1 MPADELGALYRGA
14 LCVVAPALDEDYGL
28 TALEA
33 MLHGKPVIVCRDGG
47 GLADLVEDGVT
58 GIVVE
63 PDGPSIA
70 AAVASLT
77 ADPERC
83 RRARRQ
89 RPQDRRGL
97 LVGARPGAG
106 GRRDRDGD
114 GIVKVA
120 VVAPSPVPFVL
131 GGAERLVNGLV
142 RAINELTPHDAELL
156 KLPSREHNLPDLMA
170 TYRAFRALDVS
181 HFDLVISTKYPSWMI
196 DHPHHVVYML
206 HPLRGLYET
215 YPADWP
221 GEPQGPF
228 EEPALARLVTA
239 ASGPVDGRHADLRL
253 LDRWDE
259 CLDALGRGHPAFAF
273 PGPLARLLVRR
284 LDSIALD
291 VDRTSAHFA
300 ISATV
305 TKRPGYFP
313 ARAHPRAVI
322 PPTDLAGLHTGGADG
337 FFTASR
343 LDGPKRLDLLI
354 DAMAFVT
361 APVTLTIAGTGPD
374 DERLR
379 TKAAEDPRVS
389 FVGHISD
396 EALTRRYA
404 DALAVP
410 FVPADEDLGYITLEA
425 FLSGTT
431 VVTCADSGGPTELV
445 VDGVNGYV
453 STPDPRSLGSALQ
466 RVAEDPATA
475 IELGRAGARRA
486 HTITWAGV
494 VAELLSTSPRRST
507 GRSDDHRSTPHATD
521 RPRILTLSTYPIAP
535 ASHGGQI
542 RLSHLQA
549 ALAEDFDV
557 EFLCLDLDGSE
568 RSGQI
573 APGLF
578 QTIVQRTMAF
588 HQFDGALHASAGIP
602 TTDVA
607 VAAGWQHIPELIR
620 ELRRATKACDLVVLG
635 QPYLLPVL
643 QAVAPTMPFV
653 YDAQNA
659 EYLMKADL
667 YNDSLVGAE
676 LAGIVEQVERD
687 AVRRAE
693 LVVACSEADVEA
705 LERLGPT
712 LAEWCIV
719 PNGADVLRIPFTTGD
734 QRRAGRERWLARYMT
749 AHGGTGLDHLAL
761 FVASYHPPNLRAA
774 EQIVQLATSC
784 PDVLFVMVGEHVLHL
799 RSWRLPENVLLRGF
813 VPRRELLRLLSVADI
828 ALNPMAAGGGSNL
841 KLVEYFAGG
850 VPVVSTEFGA
860 RGFGAVDDH
869 HLRLAEPHDFLRAI
883 RQTLDHPETATRARN
898 ARALAEER
906 YDWSVIGAAFT
917 ARIAATVAERRTDRH
932 RPARR

>member
-1 MPADELGALYRGA
+1 M
-14 LCVVAPALDEDYGL
+14 
-28 TALEA
+28 
-33 MLHGKPVIVCRDGG
+33 
-47 GLADLVEDGVT
+47 
-58 GIVVE
+58 
-63 PDGPSIA
+63 
-70 AAVASLT
+70 
-77 ADPERC
+77 
-83 RRARRQ
+83 
-89 RPQDRRGL
+89 
-97 LVGARPGAG
+97 
-106 GRRDRDGD
+106 
-114 GIVKVA
+114 KVA
-120 VVAPSPVPFVL
+120 VIAPSPVPFVL

-142 RAINELTPHDAELL
+142 RSINELTPHDAELL

-181 HFDLVISTKYPSWMI
+181 HFDVVISTKYPSWMI

-215 YPADWP
+215 YPAAWP

-228 EEPALARLVTA
+228 EDPALARLVAA
-239 ASGPVDGRHADLRL
+239 ASGPVAGRHADLRL

-291 VDRTSAHFA
+291 VERTSAHFA
-300 ISATV
+300 ISSTV
-305 TKRPGYFP
+305 TTRPGYFP
-313 ARAHPRAVI
+313 PRSHPRAVI
-322 PPTDLAGLHTGGADG
+322 PPSDLAGLHAGGADG

-354 DAMAFVT
+354 EAMSFVT

-374 DERLR
+374 AERLR
-379 TKAAEDPRVS
+379 AMAAGDRRIS

-396 EALTRRYA
+396 DVLTRHYA

-445 VDGVNGYV
+445 IDGVNGYV
-453 STPDPRSLGSALQ
+453 TAPDPRSLGSALQ
-466 RVAEDPATA
+466 RIADDPATA
-475 IELGRAGARRA
+475 IELGRVGARRA
-486 HTITWAGV
+486 RTITWAGV
-494 VAELLSTSPRRST
+494 VAELLGTSPRGSRRRS
-507 GRSDDHRSTPHATD
+507 GDDLSTPHAVD
-521 RPRILTLSTYPIAP
+521 RPRVLTLSTYPVAP

-549 ALAEDFDV
+549 ALAGDFDV
-557 EFLCLDLDGSE
+557 EFLSLDLDGSE
-568 RSGQI
+568 RSGEV
-573 APGLF
+573 APGLS
-578 QTIVQRTMAF
+578 QTVVQRTMAF

-607 VAAGWQHIPELIR
+607 IAAGWQHIPALIR
-620 ELRRATKACDLVVLG
+620 ELRRATKECDLVVLAH
-635 QPYLLPVL
+635 PYLLPAL
-643 QAVAPTMPFV
+643 RAISPSTPFV
-653 YDAQNA
+653 YDAHNA

-667 YNDSLVGAE
+667 YNDSTVGAE

-687 AVRRAE
+687 AVRGAE
-693 LVVACSEADVEA
+693 LVVACSEADREA
-705 LERLGPT
+705 LELLGPT

-719 PNGADVLRIPFTTGD
+719 PNGADVLRIPFITGD
-734 QRRAGRERWLARYMT
+734 ERRAGLERWLARYMT
-749 AHGGTGLDHLAL
+749 ARGSSGLCHLAL

-774 EQIVQLATSC
+774 EEIMQLATSC

-799 RSWRLPENVLLRGF
+799 RSWQLPENVLLRGF
-813 VPRRELLRLLSVADI
+813 VPRAELLRLLSVADI

-841 KLVEYFAGG
+841 KLVEYFAAG

-869 HLRLAEPHDFLRAI
+869 HLRLAEPEDFLEAVR
-883 RQTLDHPETATRARN
+883 RTLDDPESATRARN

-906 YDWSVIGAAFT
+906 YEWGVIGEAFS
-917 ARIAATVAERRTDRH
+917 ARIAATIAERTADRR
-932 RPARR
+932 RPTRR